1 MEIIHIHH
9 PYDQKQIPDEQIVL
23 ALGYFDGVHRGHQE
37 VIKRAKE
44 IAENKNLK
52 LAVMSFN
59 HHPSIVFQKMNPETM
74 QYLSTINRKAEIFE
88 NLGVDYFFVVSFTS
102 AFASLRPQEF
112 VDQYICGLHASAVVA
127 GFDYTY
133 GPREIADMK
142 QLVHYAKDRFEVIE
156 VAELKNEVE
165 KISSTHIREALTEG
179 NMEKANEYLGYVYQ
193 IEGTVIHGD
202 ARGRLLGFP
211 TANIQTEKHTRLPRN
226 GVYIVSIRV
235 NGTWYRGTASIG
247 HNITFEA
254 GRDKTVEV
262 YILDFDKMIYGENVA
277 VRWHHF
283 IRSEIK
289 FSGIEQLIA
298 QLKSDE
304 ADTIAYFQDYPLD
317 EVTL

>member
-9 PYDQKQIPDEQIVL
+9 PYDKNQIPDEQVVL

-44 IAENKNLK
+44 VADQKQLK
-52 LAVMSFN
+52 LAVMRFN
-59 HHPSIVFQKMNPETM
+59 HHPSIVFQKMNPDTM
-74 QYLSTINRKAEIFE
+74 QYLSTVKRKAEIFE
-88 NLGVDYFFVVSFTS
+88 SLGVDYFFVIAFTS
-102 AFASLRPQEF
+102 AFASLRPQDF
-112 VDQYICGLHASAVVA
+112 VDQYISGLHAAAVVA

-142 QLVHYAKDRFEVIE
+142 QLVNYAKDRFEVIE
-156 VAELKNEVE
+156 VEELKNAAE
-165 KISSTHIREALTEG
+165 KISSTHIREALAEG
-179 NMEKANEYLGYVYQ
+179 NMEKANAYLGYVYQ

-226 GVYIVSIRV
+226 GVYIVSIKV

-254 GRDKTVEV
+254 DRDKTVEV
-262 YILDFDKMIYGENVA
+262 YILDFNKMIYGEDVI

-289 FSGIEQLIA
+289 FSGVEQLIA
-298 QLKSDE
+298 QLKKDE
-304 ADTIAYFQDYPLD
+304 AETIAYFQDHRLN
-317 EVTL
+317 EVSI

>member
-112 VDQYICGLHASAVVA
+112 VDQYICGLHASAVVVRA
-127 GFDYTY
+127 RARGLDVRSR
-133 GPREIADMK
+133 GQKA
-142 QLVHYAKDRFEVIE
+142 HE
-156 VAELKNEVE
+156 VAAGRKATGEV
-165 KISSTHIREALTEG
+165 L
-179 NMEKANEYLGYVYQ
+179 
-193 IEGTVIHGD
+193 
-202 ARGRLLGFP
+202 GRLPLPFTLAHEGLVVFDPHLG
-211 TANIQTEKHTRLPRN
+211 
-226 GVYIVSIRV
+226 G
-235 NGTWYRGTASIG
+235 
-247 HNITFEA
+247 
-254 GRDKTVEV
+254 
-262 YILDFDKMIYGENVA
+262 
-277 VRWHHF
+277 
-283 IRSEIK
+283 
-289 FSGIEQLIA
+289 
-298 QLKSDE
+298 
-304 ADTIAYFQDYPLD
+304 
-317 EVTL
+317 

>member
-9 PYDQKQIPDEQIVL
+9 PYDKNQIPDEQVVL

-44 IAENKNLK
+44 VADQKQLK

-59 HHPSIVFQKMNPETM
+59 HHPSIVFQKMNPDTM
-74 QYLSTINRKAEIFE
+74 QYLSTVKRKAEIFE
-88 NLGVDYFFVVSFTS
+88 SLGVDYFFVIAFTS
-102 AFASLRPQEF
+102 AFASLRPQDF
-112 VDQYICGLHASAVVA
+112 VDQYISGLHAAAVVA

-142 QLVHYAKDRFEVIE
+142 QLVNYAKDRFEVIE
-156 VAELKNEVE
+156 VEELKNAAE
-165 KISSTHIREALTEG
+165 KISSTHIREALAEG
-179 NMEKANEYLGYVYQ
+179 NMEKANAYLGYVYQ

-226 GVYIVSIRV
+226 GVYIVSIKV

-254 GRDKTVEV
+254 DRDKTVEV
-262 YILDFDKMIYGENVA
+262 YILDFNKMIYGEDVI

-289 FSGIEQLIA
+289 FSGVEQLIA
-298 QLKSDE
+298 QLKKDE
-304 ADTIAYFQDYPLD
+304 AETIAYFQDHRLN
-317 EVTL
+317 EVSI

>member
-9 PYDQKQIPDEQIVL
+9 HYDQKQIPVEQIVL

-179 NMEKANEYLGYVYQ
+179 DMEKANAYLGYVYQ

-235 NGTWYRGTASIG
+235 NGTWHRGTASIG

-254 GRDKTVEV
+254 GHDKTLEV
-262 YILDFDKMIYGENVA
+262 
-277 VRWHHF
+277 
-283 IRSEIK
+283 
-289 FSGIEQLIA
+289 
-298 QLKSDE
+298 
-304 ADTIAYFQDYPLD
+304 
-317 EVTL
+317 

>member
-179 NMEKANEYLGYVYQ
+179 DMEKANAYLGYVYQ

-235 NGTWYRGTASIG
+235 NGTWHRGTASIG

-262 YILDFDKMIYGENVA
+262 YILDFDKTIYGENVA
-277 VRWHHF
+277 ARWHPF
-283 IRSEIK
+283 ISSETK
-289 FSGIEQLIA
+289 FSGIEKLIA

-304 ADTIAYFQDYPLD
+304 ADTIAYFQDHPLD

>member
-179 NMEKANEYLGYVYQ
+179 DMEKANACLGYVYP

-235 NGTWYRGTASIG
+235 NGTWHRGTASIG

>member
-74 QYLSTINRKAEIFE
+74 QYLSTVNRKAEIFE

-179 NMEKANEYLGYVYQ
+179 DMEKANAYLGYVYQ

-235 NGTWYRGTASIG
+235 NGTWHRGTASIG
-247 HNITFEA
+247 YNITFEA

-304 ADTIAYFQDYPLD
+304 ADTIAYFQEHPLD

>member
-44 IAENKNLK
+44 IAKNKNVK

-112 VDQYICGLHASAVVA
+112 VDQYICGLHATAVVA

-298 QLKSDE
+298 QLKRDE
-304 ADTIAYFQDYPLD
+304 ADTIAYFQAHPLD

>member
-112 VDQYICGLHASAVVA
+112 VDQYICGLHATAVVA

-298 QLKSDE
+298 QLKRDE
-304 ADTIAYFQDYPLD
+304 ADTIAYFQAHPLD

>member
-1 MEIIHIHH
+1 MHIHH
-9 PYDQKQIPDEQIVL
+9 PYEQKQIPDEQIVL
-23 ALGYFDGVHRGHQE
+23 ALGYFDGVHKGHQE
-37 VIKRAKE
+37 VIRRAKQ
-44 IAENKNLK
+44 IAEEKNLK

-59 HHPSIVFQKMNPETM
+59 HHPSIVFQKINPETM
-74 QYLSTINRKAEIFE
+74 QYLSTVKRKAEILE
-88 NLGVDYFFVVSFTS
+88 TLGVDYFFVISFTS

-112 VDQYICGLHASAVVA
+112 VDQYISGLHAVAVVA

-142 QLVHYAKDRFEVIE
+142 QLTHYAKGRFEVIE
-156 VAELKNEVE
+156 VPELKADTE
-165 KISSTHIREALTEG
+165 KISSTHIREALAEG
-179 NMEKANEYLGYVYQ
+179 NMEKANAYLGYVYQ

-254 GRDKTVEV
+254 DRDKTVEV
-262 YILDFDKMIYGENVA
+262 YILDFDKMIYGEEVA

-289 FSGIEQLIA
+289 FAGVEQLIE

-304 ADTIAYFQDYPLD
+304 ADTVSYFNEHPLNG
-317 EVTL
+317 VTP

>member
-9 PYDQKQIPDEQIVL
+9 PYDKIQIPDEQVVL

-44 IAENKNLK
+44 VADQKQLK

-59 HHPSIVFQKMNPETM
+59 HHPSIVFQKMNPDTM
-74 QYLSTINRKAEIFE
+74 QYLSTVKRKAEIFE
-88 NLGVDYFFVVSFTS
+88 SLGVDYFFVIAFTS
-102 AFASLRPQEF
+102 AFASLRPQDF
-112 VDQYICGLHASAVVA
+112 VDQYISGLHAAAVVA

-142 QLVHYAKDRFEVIE
+142 QLVNYAKDRFEVIE
-156 VAELKNEVE
+156 VEELKNAAE
-165 KISSTHIREALTEG
+165 KISSTHIREALAEG
-179 NMEKANEYLGYVYQ
+179 NMEKANAYLGYVYQ

-226 GVYIVSIRV
+226 GVYIVSIKV

-254 GRDKTVEV
+254 DRDKTVEV
-262 YILDFDKMIYGENVA
+262 YILDFNKMIYGEDVI

-289 FSGIEQLIA
+289 FSGVEQLIA
-298 QLKSDE
+298 QLKKDE
-304 ADTIAYFQDYPLD
+304 AETIAYFQDHRLN
-317 EVTL
+317 EVNI